1 MFATG
6 KRSKCMLEI
15 KNISKTYGKG
25 SKKAVDNLSL
35 ELRNGEIFGLLG
47 PNGAGKTTT
56 LKMITGILKPD
67 EGDVIIEGHS
77 ILTDDLEAK
86 KQFAFVP
93 DDPNTFLR
101 LKGIEYLRF
110 IADIYEVSKED
121 REKRITHLAK
131 EFELTEALGD
141 KMSTYSHGMRQKIIL
156 LGALLQNPPVWILD
170 EPMTGLDPKS
180 SFRLKEMMKEHTDD
194 GKIVLFS
201 THVLEVAEKVCDRIG
216 IIADGKLLF
225 CGTVTE
231 MRSRFT
237 GDSTLEQMFLEMT
250 GDAAVENPFGEGEES

>member
-1 MFATG
+1 
-6 KRSKCMLEI
+6 MLEI
-15 KNISKTYGKG
+15 RNISKTYGKAG
-25 SKKAVDNLSL
+25 KKAVDNLSL
-35 ELRNGEIFGLLG
+35 ELQNGEVFGLLG

-56 LKMITGILKPD
+56 LKMITGILAPD

-77 ILTDDLEAK
+77 IRNDDLAAK

-110 IADIYEVSKED
+110 IGDIYEVPKEE
-121 REKRITHLAK
+121 REERITHLAG
-131 EFELTEALGD
+131 EFELTDSLGD
-141 KMSTYSHGMRQKIIL
+141 RISSYSHGMRQKIIL

-180 SFRLKEMMKEHTDD
+180 SFRLKEMMKEHTAA

-201 THVLEVAEKVCDRIG
+201 THVLDVAEKVCDRIG
-216 IIADGKLLF
+216 IIDEGKLLF
-225 CGTVTE
+225 LGTVEE
-231 MRSRFT
+231 MRSRFSE
-237 GDSTLEQMFLEMT
+237 DSSLEQMFLEMT
-250 GDAAVENPFGEGEES
+250 GDLEGAAEGEQL

>member
-1 MFATG
+1 
-6 KRSKCMLEI
+6 MLEI
-15 KNISKTYGKG
+15 RNISKTYGKAG
-25 SKKAVDNLSL
+25 KKAVDNLSL
-35 ELRNGEIFGLLG
+35 ELQNGEVFGLLG

-56 LKMITGILKPD
+56 LKMITGILAPD

-77 ILTDDLEAK
+77 IRNDDLAAK

-110 IADIYEVSKED
+110 IGDIYEVPKEE
-121 REKRITHLAK
+121 REERITRLAG
-131 EFELTEALGD
+131 EFELTDSLGD
-141 KMSTYSHGMRQKIIL
+141 RISSYSHGMRQKIIL

-180 SFRLKEMMKEHTDD
+180 SFRLKEMMKEHTAA

-201 THVLEVAEKVCDRIG
+201 THVLDVAEKVCDRIG
-216 IIADGKLLF
+216 IIDEGKLLF
-225 CGTVTE
+225 LGTVEE

-237 GDSTLEQMFLEMT
+237 GDSSLEQMFLEMT
-250 GDAAVENPFGEGEES
+250 GDLEGAAEGELS